1 MLSQNRVKMKIGSR
15 GRITGSCPKMYLR
28 RCCWRLIAASKLVL
42 LPCKSR
48 HVVGWP
54 RQLGG
59 CVGRLPRNL
68 QNFWHCLPRLA
79 DPMPAGIPSF
89 FISTRDQ
96 ASPGYVIFSD
106 ESSSNIGT
114 MHFGVKLRAPLR
126 AVLFEIIH
134 PFENFLNATW
144 QMRFHLC
151 SASSCCDGT
160 LTLSVYNEDLPV
172 GLAFINE
179 THCSKRPA
187 SDHIPN
193 TGRCRADINHI
204 QGVIIARSIV
214 KFVVFGWITVCLW
227 EASVVERNRSPEGSQ
242 PPRSFCVL
250 TKNVVL
256 EGGLEPCN
264 QQASWLAKKTHNMHS
279 WQRLQLRCSNFCKDP
294 CGISLMYRKSPVSSR
309 RVDSKLHKRKI
320 AAKWTRFSNPA
331 SSNQSRI
338 NNSVSCQ

>member
-1 MLSQNRVKMKIGSR
+1 MWLG
-15 GRITGSCPKMYLR
+15 G
-28 RCCWRLIAASKLVL
+28 
-42 LPCKSR
+42 
-48 HVVGWP
+48 P

-79 DPMPAGIPSF
+79 NPMPAGIPSF

-114 MHFGVKLRAPLR
+114 MYFGVKLRAPVR

-160 LTLSVYNEDLPV
+160 VTLSVYNEDLPV

-187 SDHIPN
+187 NDHIPN

-256 EGGLEPCN
+256 EGGLE
-264 QQASWLAKKTHNMHS
+264 LEL
-279 WQRLQLRCSNFCKDP
+279 LQGTLRH
-294 CGISLMYRKSPVSSR
+294 L
-309 RVDSKLHKRKI
+309 VDVPKESCVLIQPILHKQLGFMPVRRGRVRGVPDRNI
-320 AAKWTRFSNPA
+320 LLF
-331 SSNQSRI
+331 
-338 NNSVSCQ
+338 